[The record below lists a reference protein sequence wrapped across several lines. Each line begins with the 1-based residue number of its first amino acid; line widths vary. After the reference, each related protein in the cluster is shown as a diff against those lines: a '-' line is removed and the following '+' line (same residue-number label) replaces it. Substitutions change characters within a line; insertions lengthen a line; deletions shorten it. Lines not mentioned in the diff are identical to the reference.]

1 MVKRSTL
8 PKLPPR
14 SYIVSGEDIVTE
26 AVFRRPVE
34 KRPLSGTLG
43 EIVKWL
49 TTGAR
54 TEASFI
60 RVIDELGWRLVA
72 AGYPLLRLSL
82 HAGTLHPQFRN
93 VAYMWWREPGH
104 TERVMI
110 RYQVAD
116 IVPYAENPVRRVRE
130 GGETLRH
137 RLDQVGMNHEF
148 AVLHDL
154 RSRGATEYY
163 AAPVPSSFGFGNY
176 MLTYVTDSAGGLT
189 DREVSDFRQLDEPL
203 SLIAD
208 MNSQRSIAENV
219 LRAYLGHNTGP
230 RVLSG
235 EIRRGSGELIN
246 AVIWS
251 SDLRGFTN
259 YSDHAPSEQVIATL
273 NRIFDL
279 QSDAITKNGGEILK
293 FVGDGLLAIFPV
305 SSPEDAAREAAAALA
320 AANQT
325 LSELFISNAD
335 VASPLQIVIA
345 LHYGSVTYGN
355 IGSAERLDFTVI
367 GPAVNLVSRTEAVA
381 KSLKLPLVLTDDFAA
396 IHRGPLRSIG
406 RHELRGVEKSHEI
419 FEPIVSNR

>member
-1 MVKRSTL
+1 L
-8 PKLPPR
+8 PQLPPR
-14 SYIVSGEDIVTE
+14 SYLVNGEDIVTE
-26 AVFRRPVE
+26 AVFRRPAE
-34 KRPLSGTLG
+34 TRPLSDTLDG
-43 EIVKWL
+43 IVNWL

-93 VAYMWWREPGH
+93 VAYVWWRQPGH

-110 RYQVAD
+110 TYEVAD

-130 GGETLRH
+130 GGEILRR
-137 RLDQVGMNHEF
+137 RLDQVGVNLEF
-148 AVLHDL
+148 AVLQDL

-163 AAPVPSSFGFGNY
+163 ASPVASSFGFGAY
-176 MLTYVTDSAGGLT
+176 MLTYVTDRPGGLT
-189 DREVSDFRQLDEPL
+189 DSEISDFRKLDEPL

-208 MNSQRSIAENV
+208 MNSQRLIAENV

-251 SDLRGFTN
+251 SDLRGFTD

-305 SSPEDAAREAAAALA
+305 SRPEDAAHEAAAALA

-325 LSELFISNAD
+325 LRELSLRNAAD
-335 VASPLQIVIA
+335 GTSSFQIVIA

-355 IGSAERLDFTVI
+355 IGSAKRLDFTVI

-381 KSLKLPLVLTDDFAA
+381 KSLKLSLVLTDDFAA

-406 RHELRGVEKSHEI
+406 LHELRGVEKSHEL
-419 FEPIVSNR
+419 FEPVASDI